1 MAEATANTIVVNQD
15 MTFTV
20 SSAPRT
26 NAVRKTIERLMGMQ
40 TSIQS
45 GRKRLHTKRRL
56 HDNVTRI
63 RAGRKWVNR
72 RRATKLAI
80 AEPGNSY
87 TIRVTPQVVADLRS
101 VADHLTID

>member
-1 MAEATANTIVVNQD
+1 MANATADKIVPNQD

-20 SSAPRT
+20 SRAPRT
-26 NAVRKTIERLMGMQ
+26 TAVRKTIERLMGMQ
-40 TSIQS
+40 TSIQR
-45 GRKRLHTKRRL
+45 GRKQLHTKRRL
-56 HDNVTRI
+56 HDNVTYI

-80 AEPGNSY
+80 AEPGNTF

-101 VADHLTID
+101 VADHLDIG